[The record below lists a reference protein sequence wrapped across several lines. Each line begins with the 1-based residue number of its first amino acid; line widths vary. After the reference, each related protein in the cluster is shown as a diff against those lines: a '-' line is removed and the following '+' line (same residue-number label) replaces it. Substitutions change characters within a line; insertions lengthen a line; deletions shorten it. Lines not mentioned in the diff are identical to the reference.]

1 MSNLKPNTPVLV
13 GIGVTSQRHEDPAEA
28 QEAIALMIGAARAA
42 DADAGAPEVLK
53 QLDIIYVPQGRWRY
67 KNPAGLVAKAVGSPN
82 AKTVLAEI
90 GILQQSL
97 IGDACH
103 RIAKGESTT
112 AVVVGLSLIHI

>member
-1 MSNLKPNTPVLV
+1 
-13 GIGVTSQRHEDPAEA
+13 
-28 QEAIALMIGAARAA
+28 MIGAARTAA
-42 DADAGAPEVLK
+42 ADAGAPEVLR

-67 KNPAGLVAKAVGSPN
+67 KNPAGLVAKAVGSSN

-112 AVVVGLSLIHI
+112 AAVVGGEAGYRILRSNITGTAVSQTVDDGEPDETMKPHDRMQ